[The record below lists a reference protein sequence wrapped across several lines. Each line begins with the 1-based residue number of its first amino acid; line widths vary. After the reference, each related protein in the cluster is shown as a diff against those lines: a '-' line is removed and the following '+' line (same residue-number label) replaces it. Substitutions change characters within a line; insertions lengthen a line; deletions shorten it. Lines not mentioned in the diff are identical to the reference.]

1 MPLEICGVLSKLNR
15 HFSMAPT
22 VFNVIFNNIWAQ
34 RLPLSIIFGTAR
46 LLKLHDKC
54 VIHTSLATKLKKIT
68 L

>member
-34 RLPLSIIFGTAR
+34 RLPLTYKRNLKHYIIDNDVSM
-46 LLKLHDKC
+46 LLPKEAIKLQ
-54 VIHTSLATKLKKIT
+54 
-68 L
+68 